1 MPVWAAMQAFADLPP
16 HEQVVKLRALVLQ
29 WINFCERTHH
39 SSVQH
44 LPYIHGRD
52 QPWKDPLPITQAM
65 MDNCRMDGRAED
77 FEGYS
82 QQKRPLAVQHPL
94 CELPKRL
101 PADDL
106 YEPQE
111 VPAPPD
117 PPERKPK
124 TMCGQTL
131 SSFPQYRRIKD
142 LKLRPNSFCVA
153 FNERGA
159 SKECVCVQIAGGK
172 HT

>member
-1 MPVWAAMQAFADLPP
+1 
-16 HEQVVKLRALVLQ
+16 
-29 WINFCERTHH
+29 
-39 SSVQH
+39 
-44 LPYIHGRD
+44 
-52 QPWKDPLPITQAM
+52 
-65 MDNCRMDGRAED
+65 MDNCRMDGRAEN

-82 QQKRPLAVQHPL
+82 KQTRPLAVQHPL
-94 CELPKRL
+94 SELPKKL

-111 VPAPPD
+111 VPAPHD
-117 PPERKPK
+117 PPERKHK

-142 LKLRPNSFCVA
+142 LKFRPNSFCVA
-153 FNERGA
+153 FNEGGT
-159 SKECVCVQIAGGK
+159 SKECVCVCVCVQIAGGK